1 MKKILFLLFTALLCQ
16 VAVSQKNTIK
26 VAVATNIDTTFS
38 LVGNFSVRDID
49 VDLSKGIFN
58 YLSEYIDTATY
69 QLSEARLP
77 EEFRMNGSA
86 MVKMPGITTLKPWL
100 SKLKNKGYDLLVF
113 IYKPILDDKANAGVM
128 GFSYGMTV
136 SENKVFSIND
146 AYIVDLKTP
155 EILTNINMNSE
166 SDYIFRQEPKD
177 RIVKSIRKYNHK
189 DISKACDIINELNRN
204 FALRICQK
212 LVIIN
217 K

>member
-1 MKKILFLLFTALLCQ
+1 MKKILFLIITVLFCQ
-16 VAVSQKNTIK
+16 VAVSQKKTIK

-49 VDLSKGIFN
+49 VNLSKGIFS
-58 YLSEYIDTATY
+58 YLSDFIDTATY
-69 QLSEARLP
+69 ELSEVKMP
-77 EEFRMNGSA
+77 EELKMNGSA
-86 MVKMPGITTLKPWL
+86 MVKMPGLTTLKPWL
-100 SKLKNKGYDLLVF
+100 AKLKNSGFDQLVF
-113 IYKPILDDKANAGVM
+113 IYKPILDDKANSGVM

-146 AYIVDLKTP
+146 AYIVDLETP
-155 EILTNINMNSE
+155 AILTNVNMNSE
-166 SDYIFRQEPKD
+166 SDYIFRQDPKNK
-177 RIVKSIRKYNHK
+177 IVKSIRKYDLK
-189 DISKACDIINELNRN
+189 DISKACDIINELNKN